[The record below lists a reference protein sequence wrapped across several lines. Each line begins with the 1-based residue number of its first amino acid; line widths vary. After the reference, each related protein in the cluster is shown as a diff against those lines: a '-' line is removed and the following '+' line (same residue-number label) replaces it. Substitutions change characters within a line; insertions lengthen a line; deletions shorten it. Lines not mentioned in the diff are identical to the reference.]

1 MGAVAVIVP
10 VALLLVGGVAAAAG
24 AQKKKQAAAAAAEGA
39 TPGAAAT
46 APAAA
51 TPAAATPAATAPAPS
66 ILPGAQVPT
75 VATVT
80 GVPADVQALVI
91 AAITSQN
98 PVTMRRAADQL
109 EAKYPLQAADLRK
122 TAATFE
128 TAMAAAQGT
137 TAATAAATTA
147 AQQIAAAAQ
156 AASAAAN
163 VPGMPVAV
171 PTTTNVPTAATTTL
185 PPLSTM
191 PTPTTT
197 AAPAAADPNRV
208 RAAALVVRLKTAKK
222 GTSSEPR
229 AQVKEFQLVERLSKA
244 DGSYGSETA
253 LALADKYGIVPPK
266 PLFWGKSTKEGGTY
280 QTLLDDKNAYSA
292 HLLNLATKDP
302 QRADEWRSAAKV

>member
-24 AQKKKQAAAAAAEGA
+24 AQKKKQTAAAAGTGET
-39 TPGAAAT
+39 TPSTPAGGAAT
-46 APAAA
+46 
-51 TPAAATPAATAPAPS
+51 TPAASATPPS
-66 ILPGAQVPT
+66 ILPGAATTP

-128 TAMAAAQGT
+128 AAMAAAQGT
-137 TAATAAATTA
+137 TAATT
-147 AQQIAAAAQ
+147 AAQ

-163 VPGMPVAV
+163 VPGTPVAV
-171 PTTTNVPTAATTTL
+171 PTTTNVPTVATTTL
-185 PPLSTM
+185 PPLSSM

-208 RAAALVVRLKTAKK
+208 RAAALVVALKTAKK
-222 GTSSEPR
+222 GTASEPR
-229 AQVKEFQLVERLSKA
+229 AQVKEFQLIERLSRT

-266 PLFWGKSTKEGGTY
+266 PLFWGKKGGSHA
-280 QTLLDDKNAYSA
+280 TLVADKNAYSA

>member
-24 AQKKKQAAAAAAEGA
+24 AQKKKQTAAAGGVAPSTPTAGTTAAG
-39 TPGAAAT
+39 TTAAT
-46 APAAA
+46 A
-51 TPAAATPAATAPAPS
+51 APPS
-66 ILPGAQVPT
+66 ILPGAAAAAAG
-75 VATVT
+75 ATT
-80 GVPADVQALVI
+80 AVPADVQALVI

-122 TAATFE
+122 AAATFE

-137 TAATAAATTA
+137 TAATTAAQTA

-163 VPGMPVAV
+163 VPGVPVGV
-171 PTTTNVPTAATTTL
+171 PTTTNVPTATTATM
-185 PPLSTM
+185 PPLATM
-191 PTPTTT
+191 PTPTATT
-197 AAPAAADPNRV
+197 APPAADPNRV
-208 RAAALVVRLKTAKK
+208 RAAALVVALKTAKK
-222 GTSSEPR
+222 GTASEPK
-229 AQVKEFQLVERLSKA
+229 AQVREFQLVERLTKA

-253 LALADKYGIVPPK
+253 LALADRYGIVPPK
-266 PLFWGKSTKEGGTY
+266 PFYWGKSTKQGGTY
-280 QTLLDDKNAYSA
+280 ATLVADKNAYSA
-292 HLLNLATKDP
+292 HLLNLATRDP

>member
-10 VALLLVGGVAAAAG
+10 IALLLVGGVAAGAA
-24 AQKKKQAAAAAAEGA
+24 AQKKKQTAAAGGAAPS
-39 TPGAAAT
+39 TPAGAAAT
-46 APAAA
+46 
-51 TPAAATPAATAPAPS
+51 TPAATPPS
-66 ILPGAQVPT
+66 ILPGAQAPT

-109 EAKYPLQAADLRK
+109 EALYPLQAADLRK

-128 TAMAAAQGT
+128 AAMTVAQGT
-137 TAATAAATTA
+137 TAATAAAQTA

-171 PTTTNVPTAATTTL
+171 PTTTNVPTATTTAK
-185 PPLSTM
+185 PPLATM

-229 AQVKEFQLVERLSKA
+229 AQVKEFQLIERLSRT

-266 PLFWGKSTKEGGTY
+266 PLFWGKAGGTY
-280 QTLLDDKNAYSA
+280 QTLVNDKNAYSA
-292 HLLNLATKDP
+292 HLLNLASTDP

>member
-10 VALLLVGGVAAAAG
+10 IALLLVGGVAAGAA
-24 AQKKKQAAAAAAEGA
+24 AQKKKQTAAAGGAAPS
-39 TPGAAAT
+39 TPAGAAAT
-46 APAAA
+46 
-51 TPAAATPAATAPAPS
+51 TPAATVPS
-66 ILPGAQVPT
+66 ILPGAQAPT

-109 EAKYPLQAADLRK
+109 EALYPLQAADLRK

-128 TAMAAAQGT
+128 AAMTVAQGT
-137 TAATAAATTA
+137 TAATAAAQTA

-171 PTTTNVPTAATTTL
+171 PTTTNVPTATTTAK
-185 PPLSTM
+185 PPLATM

-197 AAPAAADPNRV
+197 TAPAAADPNRV

-222 GTSSEPR
+222 GTASEPR
-229 AQVKEFQLVERLSKA
+229 AQVKEFQLVERLSRT

-266 PLFWGKSTKEGGTY
+266 PLFWGKAGGTY
-280 QTLLDDKNAYSA
+280 QTLVNDKNAYSA
-292 HLLNLATKDP
+292 HLLNLASTDP

>member
-24 AQKKKQAAAAAAEGA
+24 AQKKKQAAAAAGTGET
-39 TPGAAAT
+39 TPST
-46 APAAA
+46 PAG
-51 TPAAATPAATAPAPS
+51 AAATPAATTAPPS
-66 ILPGAQVPT
+66 ILPGAT
-75 VATVT
+75 TTTAATAT

-128 TAMAAAQGT
+128 AAMAAAQGT
-137 TAATAAATTA
+137 TAATTAAQTA

-163 VPGMPVAV
+163 VPGTPVAV
-171 PTTTNVPTAATTTL
+171 PTTTNVPTVGTTTL
-185 PPLSTM
+185 PPLATM
-191 PTPTTT
+191 PTPTATT
-197 AAPAAADPNRV
+197 APAAADPNRV
-208 RAAALVVRLKTAKK
+208 RAAALVVALKTAKK
-222 GTSSEPR
+222 GTASEPR
-229 AQVKEFQLVERLSKA
+229 AQVKEFQLIERLSRT

-266 PLFWGKSTKEGGTY
+266 PLFWGKAGGSY
-280 QTLLDDKNAYSA
+280 ATLVADKNAYSA

>member
-24 AQKKKQAAAAAAEGA
+24 AQKKKQTAAAAGTGET
-39 TPGAAAT
+39 TPSTPAGGAAT
-46 APAAA
+46 
-51 TPAAATPAATAPAPS
+51 TPAASATPPS
-66 ILPGAQVPT
+66 ILPGAATTP

-128 TAMAAAQGT
+128 AAMAAAQGT
-137 TAATAAATTA
+137 TAATTAAQTA

-163 VPGMPVAV
+163 VPGTPVAV
-171 PTTTNVPTAATTTL
+171 PTTTNVPTVATTTL
-185 PPLSTM
+185 PPLSSM

-208 RAAALVVRLKTAKK
+208 RAAALVVALKTAKK
-222 GTSSEPR
+222 GTASEPR
-229 AQVKEFQLVERLSKA
+229 AQVKEFQLIERLSRT

-266 PLFWGKSTKEGGTY
+266 PLFWGKKGGSHA
-280 QTLLDDKNAYSA
+280 TLVADKNAYSA